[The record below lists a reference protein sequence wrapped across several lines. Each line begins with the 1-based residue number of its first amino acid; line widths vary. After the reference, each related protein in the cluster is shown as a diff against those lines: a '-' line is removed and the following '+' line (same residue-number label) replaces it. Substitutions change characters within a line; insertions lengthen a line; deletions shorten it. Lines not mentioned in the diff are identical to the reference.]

1 MSTALYARMLHLH
14 RKTIVNYGIGSA
26 FYILLMFWLYPA
38 VADNSASIDELL
50 QALPPGLSQAFG
62 FESGFGSA
70 QSFIAGEYYGLIF
83 VLLLSVYTV
92 LLSTQLI
99 AKLVDQGAMASLLSA
114 PITRWRLALS
124 QAAVLVT
131 GLVAI
136 VGTTTMAGFAGSAWF
151 LGETAAFDG
160 MRFVAMNAMALLL
173 FFAIG
178 GIAFLISCCSDD
190 EKRALSLSGFIAFA
204 LFTLDLLGKLSEGT
218 AWLRSLSLFALYRPG
233 DIAGGAGGDA
243 LLAGCVLLLVGIA
256 AFALGIYRFSRR
268 DLPL

>member
-1 MSTALYARMLHLH
+1 MSTALYGRMLKLH
-14 RKTIVNYGIGSA
+14 QRTFVNYGIGSA

-38 VADNSASIDELL
+38 VAENSASIDELL

-99 AKLVDQGAMASLLSA
+99 AKLVDQGAMALLLSA
-114 PITRWRLALS
+114 PITRSQVALS

-131 GLVAI
+131 GLIAI
-136 VGTTTMAGFAGSAWF
+136 VGATTLAGFAGSAWF
-151 LGETAAFDG
+151 LGESASFDG
-160 MRFVAMNAMALLL
+160 GRFLAMNAMALLL

-178 GIAFLISCCSDD
+178 GIAFLISCFSDD
-190 EKRALSLSGFIAFA
+190 EKRALGLSGFIAFA
-204 LFTLDLLGKLSEGT
+204 LFTLDLLGKLSDGT
-218 AWLRSLSLFALYRPG
+218 AWLRAFSLFALYRPG
-233 DIAGGAGGDA
+233 DIAGGTGGSSFQAGG
-243 LLAGCVLLLVGIA
+243 VLLLVGLA
-256 AFALGIYRFSRR
+256 AFAVGIYRFSRR
-268 DLPL
+268 DLPI